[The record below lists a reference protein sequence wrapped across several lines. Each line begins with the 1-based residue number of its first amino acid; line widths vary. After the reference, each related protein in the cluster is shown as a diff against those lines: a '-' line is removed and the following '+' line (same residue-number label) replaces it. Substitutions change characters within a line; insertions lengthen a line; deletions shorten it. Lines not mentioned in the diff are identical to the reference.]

1 MTIAPTVYTRQPKA
15 RRLALMLP
23 AVVMGL
29 TACGSAGVSG
39 SAAPVPSPS
48 ASPASASAP
57 TSQAQPASGAE
68 TLQVALERWVTQIL
82 QEQYTEACLSGAPVL
97 PAGRDAETLCK
108 SPQALASA
116 KSLREAWAKPG
127 VKLPPQG
134 EVEVTGVTAKGTEVT
149 VPDTA
154 VKLDGRTLRS
164 LELIGATGD
173 TGSFSLTFK
182 MLKHEGAWYVQGFDL
197 KF

>member
-1 MTIAPTVYTRQPKA
+1 VTIAPTVHTRRPKV
-15 RRLALMLP
+15 RWLAPMLP
-23 AVVMGL
+23 AVVAGL

-39 SAAPVPSPS
+39 SARPVTSPS
-48 ASPASASAP
+48 ASPASASP
-57 TSQAQPASGAE
+57 QTSQAQPASGAG
-68 TLQVALERWVTQIL
+68 TLQAALERWVTQIL
-82 QEQYTEACLSGAPVL
+82 EEQYTEACLSGAPVL

-116 KSLREAWAKPG
+116 KSLREAWVKPG

-134 EVEVTGVTAKGTEVT
+134 EVEVTGVTAKGNEVT

-182 MLKHEGAWYVQGFDL
+182 MQKHEGAWYVQGFDL
-197 KF
+197 KL

>member
-1 MTIAPTVYTRQPKA
+1 MTIAPTVHA
-15 RRLALMLP
+15 RRPQARWLVLP

-39 SAAPVPSPS
+39 SAVPVTSPS
-48 ASPASASAP
+48 ASPATAP
-57 TSQAQPASGAE
+57 PQTSQAQPASGAE
-68 TLQVALERWVTQIL
+68 TLQTALEHWVTQIL
-82 QEQYTEACLSGAPVL
+82 QEQYTEACLSSAPVL
-97 PAGRDAETLCK
+97 PAGQDAETLCK
-108 SPQALASA
+108 NPEALASA
-116 KSLREAWAKPG
+116 KSLHEAWAKPG

-134 EVEVTGVTAKGTEVT
+134 KVEVTKVAAKGNEVT

-173 TGSFSLTFK
+173 TDSFSLTFK
-182 MLKHEGAWYVQGFDL
+182 MEKHEGAWYVQGFDL
-197 KF
+197 KL